1 MSPTAELEVAG
12 RIVSRETLQQLREFE
27 ALVRRWNPAINLVSK
42 ASLPVLWE
50 RHIVDSAQLLDY
62 CPAGAK
68 HWVDF
73 GAGGGFPGLVVA
85 ILAQEAHADLH
96 FTLVEADS
104 RKAIFLRQAVQAMGL
119 AVTVANERIEMLPKM
134 EADVVSARAL
144 ASLPELLG
152 LAVLHLRNSG
162 VAIFPKGAR
171 HSEELASAQ
180 RAWNFD
186 VETHPS
192 RSEPGAAILVIRNI
206 DRAKQN

>member
-1 MSPTAELEVAG
+1 MSSTGELEVAG
-12 RIVSRETLQQLREFE
+12 RNVSRETLQQLREFE

-62 CPAGAK
+62 CPQGAK
-68 HWVDF
+68 HWVDL

-85 ILAQEAHADLH
+85 ILAREAKADLRV
-96 FTLVEADS
+96 TLVEADA
-104 RKAIFLRQAVQAMGL
+104 RKATFLRQAAQALGL
-119 AVTVANERIEMLPKM
+119 TVSVVNERIESLRNL

-152 LAVLHLRNSG
+152 FAAQHLQKGG

-180 RAWNFD
+180 REWNFD

-192 RSEPGAAILVIRNI
+192 LSESGAAILIIRNI
-206 DRAKQN
+206 ERAKQN